1 MSLSI
6 RTIPF
11 SLILIPSFILT
22 AYRFPPYDRRSF
34 VWVNLEL
41 HESQVISLEAK
52 ELKGRRKIYTDETK
66 IDYTNVITVLQEAL
80 ITHTVNAAEIR
91 FLLDYEKGIQPIL
104 NRKKEVRP
112 EINIKLAENNA
123 AKITDFKIA
132 YEFGCPIT
140 YIQRVKRQVPEN
152 NPDEDD
158 MRITA
163 LNEMLLEESK
173 ASKDVQLARYIK
185 ICGIGHRMIRA
196 KEHVNGKSVFDVLTL
211 NPLTTFVVYS
221 NDIHQ
226 KPMLAV
232 TYHTRKDGN
241 TIYGCYTNDTYYE
254 IENGVRIINGIKTK
268 EEWKTLNGRGI
279 KNIPSI
285 IPIVEYVNNYDRTGC
300 FEKVISILDAINIIN
315 SDRVNDIAQH
325 VQSLLWLNNAEL
337 PEEYEDKIHKFGIL
351 QTKSTNNVQANVSY
365 VQNVLNQSEV
375 QTLVDYLQ
383 RQAMEIAGVPMRQE
397 NSGGG
402 STGSAMNL
410 SSGWQ
415 MAETMALNSESI
427 FEQSERQ
434 SIKIMLE
441 IIKRSIDIPE
451 EYKDLENLSV
461 SDVQIKHGR
470 NKIYDI
476 ATKVNAMSTMLKAG
490 IDAKHAIETVSLFTD
505 PQAVYNDSKDTIAKI
520 QATLQHDYKTDKPDR
535 LTADMSDQPEKSPYS
550 NI

>member
-1 MSLSI
+1 MSLEI
-6 RTIPF
+6 
-11 SLILIPSFILT
+11 
-22 AYRFPPYDRRSF
+22 
-34 VWVNLEL
+34 
-41 HESQVISLEAK
+41 K
-52 ELKGRRKIYTDETK
+52 ELKGRKKIYTDETR
-66 IDYTNVITVLQEAL
+66 IDHTNVISVLQEAL
-80 ITHTVNAAEIR
+80 ITHEINKAEIR
-91 FLLDYEKGIQPIL
+91 FLLAYEKGIQPIL
-104 NRKKEVRP
+104 NRQKEIRS
-112 EINIKLAENNA
+112 EINVKIAENNA

-140 YIQRVKRQVPEN
+140 YIQRAKRQVPEN
-152 NPDEDD
+152 DANKDD

-173 ASKDVQLARYIK
+173 ASKDVQLARFIK
-185 ICGIGHRMIRA
+185 ICGVGYRMIKA
-196 KEHVNGKSVFDVLTL
+196 KKYVDGKSVFDVLIL

-221 NDIHQ
+221 NDIYQ

-232 TYHTRKDGN
+232 TYNTRKDGN
-241 TIYGCYTNDTYYE
+241 TIYGCYTDDAYYV
-254 IENGVRIINGIKTK
+254 IEHGTRIVNNQEEEYWEVSNNQGIQ
-268 EEWKTLNGRGI
+268 
-279 KNIPSI
+279 NIPSI

-325 VQSLLWLNNAEL
+325 VQSLLWLNNAEI
-337 PEEYEDKIHKFGIL
+337 PEDKIKELHELGII
-351 QTKSTNNVQANVSY
+351 QTKSTANFQASVKYLENT
-365 VQNVLNQSEV
+365 LNQSEV

-415 MAETMALNSESI
+415 IAETMALNSESI

-434 SIKIMLE
+434 SVKIMLE
-441 IIKRSIDIPE
+441 IIKKSLDLPE
-451 EYKDLENLSV
+451 GYEDVANLSL
-461 SDVQIKHGR
+461 SDIQIKHGR

-476 ATKVNAMSTMLKAG
+476 ATKVNAMSTMLKSG
-490 IDAKHAIETVSLFTD
+490 IYGKHAIETVSLFTD
-505 PQAVYNDSKDTIAKI
+505 PQSVWNDSKELIELI
-520 QATLQHDYKTDKPDR
+520 QKDKKNDKPDR

-550 NI
+550 NV